1 MWSKARE
8 ICIMLCLERT
18 WQRGCLLKKCNHGK
32 ELGSILTR
40 HWIKK
45 KNWLWRLHDFG
56 VWGLIA
62 YSKSSTTESEFTK
75 LRLRMPV
82 SLDTCERK
90 PYPKRKSCGFKNIR
104 IRVEGASI
112 ELTRHRNEMPNR
124 MISSCHCG
132 RWFVIYLTCLVLPC
146 IAICKWTEI
155 LVHIG
160 YFSHLA
166 LGTQRRFPPKYIENN
181 F

>member
-1 MWSKARE
+1 
-8 ICIMLCLERT
+8 
-18 WQRGCLLKKCNHGK
+18 
-32 ELGSILTR
+32 
-40 HWIKK
+40 
-45 KNWLWRLHDFG
+45 
-56 VWGLIA
+56 
-62 YSKSSTTESEFTK
+62 
-75 LRLRMPV
+75 MPV

-90 PYPKRKSCGFKNIR
+90 PYQKRKSSGFKNIR

-132 RWFVIYLTCLVLPC
+132 RWFVIYLSCLVLPC

-181 F
+181 FQATQSTFRCLETHSKRRNKNCIRSVILVEFESFSNYKGWSVIFPQNINAI